1 MTARCVRYLCRLA
14 AAATFVAGG
23 ASSSAAQTA
32 NASPAA
38 PRSIQ
43 ELSVNPITTTFG
55 WYNAEYQRSI
65 DATKTWGVS
74 GSYLSL
80 GDASYRNLTG
90 TFRYYPRAAMSG
102 FYIGGRVGMHRIGTD
117 VAAGTLVGAGPDIG
131 YSWLLGAKQNV
142 GIAMGIGAMRLFGG
156 DLQGVSFTIPTVR
169 LIDVGIAF

>member
-1 MTARCVRYLCRLA
+1 MTARCVRYLSRSA
-14 AAATFVAGG
+14 FVAALVVASA
-23 ASSSAAQTA
+23 ASSTAQTV

-38 PRSIQ
+38 ARPVQEISI
-43 ELSVNPITTTFG
+43 NPITTTFG
-55 WYNAEYQRSI
+55 WYNGEYQRSI

-74 GSYLSL
+74 GSYLSFS
-80 GDASYRNLTG
+80 DASYRNLTG

-117 VAAGTLVGAGPDIG
+117 TGAGTFLGAGPDIG

-156 DLQGVSFTIPTVR
+156 DLDGVSFTIPTVR